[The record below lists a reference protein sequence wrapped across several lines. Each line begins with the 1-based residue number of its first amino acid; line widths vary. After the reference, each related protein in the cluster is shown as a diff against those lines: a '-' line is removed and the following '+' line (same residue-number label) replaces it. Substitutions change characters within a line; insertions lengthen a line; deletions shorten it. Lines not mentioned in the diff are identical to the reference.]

1 MLDALLKGP
10 AAYPPRTGWPAWAV
24 IPAALVILALAALTG
39 VLVAWGYSSFAG
51 LGLPQ
56 AADTAMLPP
65 QVAAQLTTWTAG
77 FQIGVILF
85 TLLAAGFF
93 SSDRWEVLA
102 LRPPAQGW
110 RVLPLALVPLLVV
123 SAVWTSLLTLLNPKA
138 VLHDLRPFQE
148 LLHGDTFWLILIV
161 IGVGA
166 PLSEE
171 LLFRGFMF
179 SGLARSKL
187 GVVGAAVLTS
197 VLWTLMHFGYSIF
210 GLIEVMS
217 IGFYFSW
224 LLVRTGSLWVTMFC
238 HGVYNTVM
246 ALGLYFMT
254 LPAAG

>member
-1 MLDALLKGP
+1 MLEALLKGP
-10 AAYPPRTGWPAWAV
+10 AAYAPRTGWPAWAV
-24 IPAALVILALAALTG
+24 IPAALVILALAALAG
-39 VLVAWGYSSFAG
+39 VLVAWGYSILAG
-51 LGLPQ
+51 FGFPQ
-56 AADTAMLPP
+56 GADTATLAP

-77 FQIGVILF
+77 FQVGVIVF

-93 SSDRWEVLA
+93 SSDRNAALA

-110 RVLPLALVPLLVV
+110 RALPLALVPLFIVTM
-123 SAVWTSLLTLLNPKA
+123 VWTSLLMLVRPEA
-138 VLHDLRPFQE
+138 VLHDLRPFKE
-148 LLHGDTFWLILIV
+148 LLHGDTFWLLLLV

-179 SGLARSKL
+179 AGLAKSKL
-187 GVVGAAVLTS
+187 GFVGAAVLSS
-197 VLWTLMHFGYSIF
+197 VLWTLLHFGYSIF
-210 GLIEVMS
+210 GLIEVLS
-217 IGFYFSW
+217 IGLYFSW

-254 LPAAG
+254 LPAVG